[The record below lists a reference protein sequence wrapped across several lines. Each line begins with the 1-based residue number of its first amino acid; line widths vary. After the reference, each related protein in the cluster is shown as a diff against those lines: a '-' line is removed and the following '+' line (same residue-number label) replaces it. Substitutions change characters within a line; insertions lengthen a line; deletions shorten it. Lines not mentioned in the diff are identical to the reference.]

1 MFARKTRPPVAIM
14 LPGAPLALFSQ
25 AVKVR
30 MQQQLLAGQT
40 LGRVHPQTALHG
52 GDHHHNLG
60 GISNFLLL

>member
-1 MFARKTRPPVAIM
+1 M